1 MHSRWNKRIGL
12 MAASLVAGAMGWGT
26 ARAEAPVDPK
36 IVRTWKAKCAS
47 CHGADGKGQT
57 EQGIKSHCPDMTSA
71 KWQSENSDEK
81 MRNAILNGVKKA
93 DGKEG
98 MDRYKDVLTP
108 EQVDGLIKVVRSF
121 GAH

>member
-1 MHSRWNKRIGL
+1 
-12 MAASLVAGAMGWGT
+12 
-26 ARAEAPVDPK
+26 
-36 IVRTWKAKCAS
+36 
-47 CHGADGKGQT
+47 
-57 EQGIKSHCPDMTSA
+57 MTNA

-98 MDRYKDVLTP
+98 MDGYKDVLTP

>member
-1 MHSRWNKRIGL
+1 MHFCRNKRSAWI
-12 MAASLVAGAMGWGT
+12 AASLVAAAVAWGT
-26 ARAEAPVDPK
+26 ARAEGAADPK

-57 EQGIKSHCPDMTSA
+57 EQGIKSHCPDMTNA
-71 KWQSENSDEK
+71 KWQAENSDEK

-98 MDRYKDVLTP
+98 MDGYKDVLTP